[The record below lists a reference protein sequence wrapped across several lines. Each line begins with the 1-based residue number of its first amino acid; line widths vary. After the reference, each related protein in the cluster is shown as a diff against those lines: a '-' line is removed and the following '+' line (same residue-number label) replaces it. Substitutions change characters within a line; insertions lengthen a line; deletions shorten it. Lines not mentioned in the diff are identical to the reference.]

1 MSRDAK
7 IELDF
12 GDGAYTFRLAWGQLI
27 ELQEKCDAGPYVILS
42 RLDGVDWRMQDIS
55 ETIRL
60 GLVGGGLEPVKATK
74 LVRRYVE
81 ERPPLESLMIARGI
95 LAVALMG
102 APDETVGEPS
112 AADQESPSTTSREE
126 SSGSPPSTEQEP
138 I

>member
-1 MSRDAK
+1 
-7 IELDF
+7 
-12 GDGAYTFRLAWGQLI
+12 
-27 ELQEKCDAGPYVILS
+27 
-42 RLDGVDWRMQDIS
+42 MQDIS

-81 ERPPLESLMIARGI
+81 DRPPLESLMVARGI

-102 APDETVGEPS
+102 APDEPVGEPS

-126 SSGSPPSTEQEP
+126 SSGSPPSTEPEP